1 MTIKKLFNK
10 PMGKFAATTLVCL
23 SFFAGSAM
31 AQDNAGKEISV
42 KGEVL
47 DLSCYM
53 KSGAKGAE
61 HKGCATGCLSKG
73 NPIGILGSDGKVY
86 LVVEDHKNAKPYED
100 LKGLAAEQV
109 TVTGTYQ
116 DRNGMPGI
124 VLAKTETAK

>member
-1 MTIKKLFNK
+1 MTLKKLFNK
-10 PMGKFAATTLVCL
+10 PNSKWMATLLVSLCV
-23 SFFAGSAM
+23 FTGNAF
-31 AQDNAGKEISV
+31 AQDKAGKEVSI

-53 KSGAKGAE
+53 KNGAKGPD

-73 NPIGILGSDGKVY
+73 NPIGILSTDGKVY

-109 TVTGTYQ
+109 TVTGTLQ
-116 DRNGMPGI
+116 ERNGLPGI